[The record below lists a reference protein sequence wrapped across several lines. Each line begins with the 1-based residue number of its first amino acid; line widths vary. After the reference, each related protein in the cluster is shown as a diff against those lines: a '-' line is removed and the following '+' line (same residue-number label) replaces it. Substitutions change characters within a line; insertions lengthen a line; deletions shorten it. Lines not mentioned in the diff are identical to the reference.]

1 MGLFG
6 NLFSSQTKYVDEDSQ
21 DMAQSIE
28 ANQSQEYFLDTDQA
42 KTMGNIDYMRSSV
55 KVKKSFPKT
64 KTAILSGEVVEQIS
78 ATDKVTL
85 SQNETPMAT
94 SEPASQSGAT
104 SQSAATSGQN
114 GQVSSQRRRPDSS
127 MDQFRKMAQDLR
139 KG

>member
-1 MGLFG
+1 MGLLG
-6 NLFSSQTKYVDEDSQ
+6 NLFNPQTKYVDEDSQ

-42 KTMGNIDYMRSSV
+42 KTMGNIDYMRTPV

-64 KTAILSGEVVEQIS
+64 KTAVLSGEVVEQTS

-94 SEPASQSGAT
+94 SEPASQSGT
-104 SQSAATSGQN
+104 KLEQN

-127 MDQFRKMAQDLR
+127 LDPFLKMAQDLR

>member
-6 NLFSSQTKYVDEDSQ
+6 NLFNSQTKYVDEDSQ

-28 ANQSQEYFLDTDQA
+28 ANQSKEYFLDTDEA

-55 KVKKSFPKT
+55 KVKKSYPKT
-64 KTAILSGEVVEQIS
+64 KTAVLRGEVVEQIS

-85 SQNETPMAT
+85 SENQTPMAT

-104 SQSAATSGQN
+104 SESGATSGQN

-127 MDQFRKMAQDLR
+127 LDPFLKMAQDLK

>member
-6 NLFSSQTKYVDEDSQ
+6 NLFNSQTKYVDEDRQ

-28 ANQSQEYFLDTDQA
+28 ANQSKEYFLDTDQA

-104 SQSAATSGQN
+104 LEQN

-127 MDQFRKMAQDLR
+127 MDPFLKMAQDLR

>member
-6 NLFSSQTKYVDEDSQ
+6 NLFNSKTKYVDQDSQ
-21 DMAQSIE
+21 DMAQSRE
-28 ANQSQEYFLDTDQA
+28 AKRSQEYFLDTDQA
-42 KTMGNIDYMRSSV
+42 KTMGNIDYMRSNV

-64 KTAILSGEVVEQIS
+64 KTAVLSGEVVEQIS

-85 SQNETPMAT
+85 SRNQTPMAT
-94 SEPASQSGAT
+94 SKPGSQSG
-104 SQSAATSGQN
+104 ATSGQN

-127 MDQFRKMAQDLR
+127 LDPFLKMAQDLR

>member
-1 MGLFG
+1 MGLFD
-6 NLFSSQTKYVDEDSQ
+6 NLFNSQTKYVDEDSQ

-42 KTMGNIDYMRSSV
+42 KTMGNIDYMRTPV

-64 KTAILSGEVVEQIS
+64 KTAILRGEVVEEIS
-78 ATDKVTL
+78 ATDKATL

-104 SQSAATSGQN
+104 SQSGAKLEQN

-127 MDQFRKMAQDLR
+127 MDQFRKMAQDLG